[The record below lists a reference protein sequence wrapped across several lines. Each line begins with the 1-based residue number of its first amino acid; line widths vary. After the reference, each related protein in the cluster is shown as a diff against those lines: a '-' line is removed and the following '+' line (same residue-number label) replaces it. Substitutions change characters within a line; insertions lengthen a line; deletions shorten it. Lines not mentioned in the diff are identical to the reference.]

1 MIQIWWTLH
10 LKRGQSLEGFLP
22 ECTEI
27 GLNKNG
33 CNGAFSKK
41 FIVDVNTTYFD
52 TDFDVN
58 YVDSENESDK

>member
-1 MIQIWWTLH
+1 M
-10 LKRGQSLEGFLP
+10 KM
-22 ECTEI
+22 
-27 GLNKNG
+27 G

-58 YVDSENESDK
+58 SENESGK

>member
-1 MIQIWWTLH
+1 M
-10 LKRGQSLEGFLP
+10 
-22 ECTEI
+22 
-27 GLNKNG
+27 G